1 MTIEAL
7 SSKRGRRGKDS
18 VSDALPIGETDSNI
32 FNCPAC
38 ARPLGSGTARCPGC
52 GTRLIAG
59 VQAGRAVG
67 FLAIGLVVGLVV
79 GGSLMAVTATLTRVS
94 PAVAAGGTTTLPSAQ
109 PIASAAPLVTPPPA
123 AGSVIPT
130 AAQSA
135 LRQTALVN
143 QRIATGAGLL
153 TAALAAET
161 PSTSDIARALRSMSS
176 NALFAQGIAADIAAW
191 EAGTVVA
198 ADLGSFYGAIHSTAS
213 EGLGASLNNESAY
226 IAAAR
231 SMLAVVDGL
240 GVLDGAARD
249 LASTIDLELPAV
261 DLSAAAGPGAGSS
274 SAPVTP

>member
-7 SSKRGRRGKDS
+7 SSKRGRRGKDD
-18 VSDALPIGETDSNI
+18 VSEALPIGETDSNI

-38 ARPLGSGTARCPGC
+38 ARPLGSGTPRCPGC

-59 VQAGRAVG
+59 VQAGRALG
-67 FLAIGLVVGLVV
+67 FLAVGTAVGLLI
-79 GGSLMAVTATLTRVS
+79 GGGLMALTLTLSRVT
-94 PAVAAGGTTTLPSAQ
+94 PAVADGGTTLPSAL
-109 PIASAAPLVTPPPA
+109 PAATAAPLLTPPPA
-123 AGSVIPT
+123 GGPVVPT

-153 TAALAAET
+153 AAALVADA
-161 PSTSDIARALRSMSS
+161 PSSSDIARALRSMSS

-191 EAGTVVA
+191 DAGTVVA

-213 EGLGASLNNESAY
+213 EGLGASLNNDTAY

-231 SMLAVVDGL
+231 AMLALVDGL
-240 GVLDGAARD
+240 GALDGAARD
-249 LASTIDLELPAV
+249 LAATIDLELPPV
-261 DLSAAAGPGAGSS
+261 ELPGADAVA
-274 SAPVTP
+274 AP

>member
-18 VSDALPIGETDSNI
+18 VSEALPIGETDSNI

-59 VQAGRAVG
+59 VQAGRVVG
-67 FLAIGLVVGLVV
+67 FLAVGLVVGLII
-79 GGSLMAVTATLTRVS
+79 GGGAMAVTSTLVQVT
-94 PAVAAGGTTTLPSAQ
+94 PAVADGGTTALPSAQ
-109 PIASAAPLVTPPPA
+109 PITSATPVFTPPPA
-123 AGSVIPT
+123 AGPLVPT

-153 TAALAAET
+153 TAALAADA

-176 NALFAQGIAADIAAW
+176 NALFAQGIAADIGAW
-191 EAGTVVA
+191 DAGTVVA
-198 ADLGSFYGAIHSTAS
+198 ADLGSFYGAIHATAS

-231 SMLAVVDGL
+231 SMLAVVEGL

-261 DLSAAAGPGAGSS
+261 DLSAVAGPDAGSGA
-274 SAPVTP
+274 APVTP